1 MLNFLSYSHST
12 IFPPD
17 TFVVLYTL
25 SEMDSDNFQSVDL
38 RKYICPVPGIQVLVV
53 DNNLTCLATVLKI
66 LQTLG
71 YEVVTA
77 SLASEALA
85 IIEKKKDEL
94 NLALLEVDLPDMKIN
109 SLTEKIREISDL
121 QYFLMTANDNP
132 LCNGS
137 KRYFKKPVTI
147 YDLSS
152 LWMYL
157 KWKIEDGSI
166 VTEDVRSY
174 VNNNQEFQPFMNARG
189 QTLQIGKRKEQR
201 HKIGGNQSESLL
213 LKRKRLSWTGDS
225 HTKFLGG
232 VEFSGT
238 SGEAP
243 PNQRHQLRNVPG
255 LAKQNVKNHLQQS
268 LQQANPIHQHSNIH
282 SSDLNLG
289 SQHVS
294 QTDNYNGK
302 IHQLPNC
309 HVKIC
314 NCMHL
319 HSQRNPLYELS
330 ILSPSDQTS
339 TGQNQLYPPGELF
352 GAAHYTSGSGE
363 FMNNGNGKS
372 GETCAENTTDIK
384 VFSEDTHVYCVDDLA
399 VQSEMDFS
407 TLLANDMCQRFH
419 PFLPVPLPPSD
430 GKEHGI
436 SGAEA
441 GQIDEIFY
449 PPNGTQQFSD
459 EDLNIWLSM
468 VKSLNCSM
476 VLLEAVEG

>member
-25 SEMDSDNFQSVDL
+25 SQMDSDNFQSVDL

-294 QTDNYNGK
+294 QTGNYNGK
-302 IHQLPNC
+302 RHQLPNC

-330 ILSPSDQTS
+330 ILSPSDQIS